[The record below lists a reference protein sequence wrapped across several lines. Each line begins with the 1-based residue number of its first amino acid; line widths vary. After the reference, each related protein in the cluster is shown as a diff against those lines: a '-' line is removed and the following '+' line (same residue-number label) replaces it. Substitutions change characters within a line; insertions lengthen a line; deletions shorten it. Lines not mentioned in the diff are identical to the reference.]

1 MILKNSFNQVNEF
14 FTFLSNQLRKIY
26 LHSSIY
32 NKKISKIDD
41 RILQYT
47 PSLNLL
53 DCLIKYNKK
62 KNKIEDYFHKSIW
75 TNTEI
80 NKGDYNKL
88 HNFFWLFSIDLK
100 SSNKITQSI
109 ISNWID
115 LNQNYNQKNWE
126 IDILSK
132 RIIAWISNSKLT
144 YNGSDKEYKDKF
156 NNIIKKQINHLIN
169 EIDRSELMD
178 DKMIGCSAIILT
190 GLSYQNTDNY
200 LNYGQDLLKKI
211 IKYSFDE
218 DGFPK
223 SRNLRQMFFYL
234 KYFILIREWLKESQN
249 DIPEHINEIIFYL
262 GQSYNFM
269 WQSLQQP
276 LLFNGNHDENY
287 YDFDKYLE
295 IHGYKFKNKNNF
307 IGGYG
312 IFKNKKFVLAMDL
325 GSSPDKKFSNNYQ
338 SGSLSFEFL
347 YNSKKIICN
356 SGYFQ
361 KNNHQLNH
369 ISKTT
374 ANHSTLIVD
383 NRSSVGF
390 IKRLNGH
397 TVVKKALKVLK
408 KSFFSEKN
416 YWYMSGS
423 HDGYLKEYG
432 IVHERQLEFFLET
445 FKLVGN
451 DKLIKK
457 RNFKSSNFEI
467 RFHFLPGT
475 KITKTQNGESVLIE
489 LENSG
494 WKFSCPS
501 HDLQIETGLY
511 FGNKNS
517 FMENQN
523 IYVSGITQKEDQ
535 IIKWELSKIT

>member
-14 FTFLSNQLRKIY
+14 FNFLSNQLRKIY
-26 LHSSIY
+26 LNSSIY
-32 NKKISKIDD
+32 NRKISKIDD

-47 PSLNLL
+47 PSPSLL

-62 KNKIEDYFHKSIW
+62 KNKIEDYLHKSIW
-75 TNTEI
+75 TKI
-80 NKGDYNKL
+80 KIDDSDYKKL

-126 IDILSK
+126 VDILSK

-144 YNGSDKEYKDKF
+144 YNGSNKEYKDKF

-169 EIDRSELMD
+169 EIDRSEFMN
-178 DKMIGCSAIILT
+178 DKMIGCSAVILS
-190 GLSYQNTDNY
+190 GLSYQNTNNY
-200 LNYGQDLLKKI
+200 IDYSFDILKKI
-211 IKYSFDE
+211 IKLSFDE

-223 SRNLRQMFFYL
+223 SRNPKQIIFYL

-249 DIPEHINEIIFYL
+249 DIPEYINEIIFYL
-262 GQSYNFM
+262 GQAYNFTC
-269 WQSLQQP
+269 QSLKQT
-276 LLFNGNHDENY
+276 LLFNGNNDESY

-307 IGGYG
+307 FGGYG
-312 IFKNKKFVLAMDL
+312 ILKNKKFILAMDL
-325 GSSPDKKFSNNYQ
+325 GPSPEKKFSYNYQ
-338 SGSLSFEFL
+338 SGALSFEFL
-347 YNSKKIICN
+347 YNNRKIICN

-369 ISKTT
+369 ISKST
-374 ANHSTLIVD
+374 ATHSTLIID
-383 NRSSVGF
+383 NKSSVNF
-390 IKRLNGH
+390 KKRLDGH
-397 TVVKKALKVLK
+397 TVIKKNLKILK

-416 YWYMSGS
+416 YWHMNGS

-432 IVHERQLEFFLET
+432 IVYERKLEFFLDT
-445 FKLVGN
+445 FKLIGQ

-457 RNFKSSNFEI
+457 RNFTSSNFEI
-467 RFHFLPGT
+467 RFHFHPET
-475 KITKTQNGESVLIE
+475 KITKTQDGKSILIE
-489 LENSG
+489 LDDSG
-494 WKFSCPS
+494 WKFICPG
-501 HDLQIETGLY
+501 HNLQIETGLY
-511 FGNKNS
+511 FGNQNS
-517 FMENQN
+517 YVENQN
-523 IYVSGITQKEDQ
+523 IYVSGITEKADQ
-535 IIKWELSKIT
+535 IIEWELLKIT

>member
-1 MILKNSFNQVNEF
+1 MILKNSFNHVNEF
-14 FTFLSNQLRKIY
+14 FTFLINQIRKIY

-41 RILQYT
+41 KILQYT
-47 PSLNLL
+47 PSPNLL

-75 TNTEI
+75 TNNEI
-80 NKGDYNKL
+80 KENDYKKL

-126 IDILSK
+126 IDTLSK
-132 RIIAWISNSKLT
+132 RIIAWISYSKLT

-169 EIDRSELMD
+169 EIDRSELMN
-178 DKMIGCSAIILT
+178 DKMIGCSAIILA
-190 GLSYQNTDNY
+190 GLSYQNTNGY
-200 LNYGQDLLKKI
+200 LVYGLNLLKKI
-211 IKYSFDE
+211 IKFSFDE

-223 SRNLRQMFFYL
+223 SRNIRQMFFYL
-234 KYFILIREWLKESQN
+234 KYFILVREWLKESQN
-249 DIPEHINEIIFYL
+249 EIPEYINEIIFYL
-262 GQSYNFM
+262 GQSYNFI

-276 LLFNGNHDENY
+276 LLFNGNHDESY
-287 YDFDKYLE
+287 YDFDKYLK
-295 IHGYKFKNKNNF
+295 IRGYNFKNKNNF
-307 IGGYG
+307 VGGYG
-312 IFKNKKFVLAMDL
+312 IFKNKKFILAMDL
-325 GSSPDKKFSNNYQ
+325 GSSPDRKFSKNYQ

-347 YNSKKIICN
+347 YNNKKIICN

-361 KNNHQLNH
+361 KYNHQLNY
-369 ISKTT
+369 ISKSS
-374 ANHSTLIVD
+374 ANHSALIVD

-390 IKRLNGH
+390 LKNLNGN
-397 TVVKKALKVLK
+397 TIVKRNLKILK
-408 KSFFSEKN
+408 KSYFSKKN

-432 IVHERQLEFFLET
+432 IVHERQLEFFFET
-445 FKLVGN
+445 YKLVGQ

-467 RFHFLPGT
+467 RFHLMPGT
-475 KITKTQNGESVLIE
+475 KITKTYDGRSILIE

-494 WKFSCPS
+494 WKFLCPN
-501 HDLQIETGLY
+501 HNLQIETGLY
-511 FGNKNS
+511 FGKKNS
-517 FMENQN
+517 FSENQN
-523 IYVSGITQKEDQ
+523 IYVLGKTQKEDQ